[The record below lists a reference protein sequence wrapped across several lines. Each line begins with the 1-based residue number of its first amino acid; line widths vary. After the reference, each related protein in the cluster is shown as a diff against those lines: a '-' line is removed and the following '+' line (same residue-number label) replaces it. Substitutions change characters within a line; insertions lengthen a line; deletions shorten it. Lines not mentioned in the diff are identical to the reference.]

1 MWRFLNLASGT
12 ALISPWVLL
21 LEAPRGRGRR
31 RIATLGPPIVAAA
44 FSGGHGPPSS
54 LGAKARISAVVDVS
68 FGLGI
73 GVLAMVFG
81 NSFNFVHEV
90 LMNNANAVVAC
101 VWCGVA
107 FLRGPGG

>member
-1 MWRFLNLASGT
+1 MAAN
-12 ALISPWVLL
+12 
-21 LEAPRGRGRR
+21 
-31 RIATLGPPIVAAA
+31 VAAA
-44 FSGGHGPPSS
+44 FSGGHGPRSS
-54 LGAKARISAVVDVS
+54 LGAKARFSAVVDIS

-81 NSFNFVHEV
+81 NAFNFAHEV
-90 LMNNANAVVAC
+90 FMKNGNAVMAC